1 MSLIIKKLIQ
11 KIQQSGLTPKIIL
24 AEGWSKYVQEA
35 ANNLAETQIVKP
47 VLIFRT
53 KSEIPANLNPTIQRI
68 IIETIDLNKYA
79 NSLYEIRKNKGMTLD
94 VALKEVQ
101 KPNVLA
107 ALLVKLNEADGEVC
121 GKEYATKD
129 TLKPALQII
138 KTSPTEKIVSSAFVM
153 EKDDE
158 RLVFADCAI
167 NINPTS
173 EELVE
178 IAKGAIRF
186 SKEVLMSESTNTA
199 LLSYST
205 LGSGIGES
213 VDKVRKAYE
222 IIKSDASISNVQ
234 VCGEMQFDAAY
245 VDEVRKQ
252 KAPNLGWSTKAN
264 IYIFPNLDSGNIGY
278 KIAQRL
284 GGYEA
289 IGPIL
294 IGLAKPVND
303 LSRGASVKEI
313 IDVAIITGAQAISS
327 KTNTNSTRTIPIYRE
342 I

>member
-234 VCGEMQFDAAY
+234 ICGEMQFDAAY

-252 KAPNLGWSTKAN
+252 KAPNLGWNTKAN

-327 KTNTNSTRTIPIYRE
+327 KANMNNTRSIPIYRE

>member
-252 KAPNLGWSTKAN
+252 KAPNLGWATKAN

-327 KTNTNSTRTIPIYRE
+327 KTNMNSTRTIPIYRE

>member
-252 KAPNLGWSTKAN
+252 KAPSLGWTTKAN

-327 KTNTNSTRTIPIYRE
+327 KTNMNSTRTIPIYRE

>member
-94 VALKEVQ
+94 VALKEAQ

>member
-138 KTSPTEKIVSSAFVM
+138 KTSPAEKIVSSAFVM

-222 IIKSDASISNVQ
+222 IIKSDAPISNVQ
-234 VCGEMQFDAAY
+234 ICGEMQFDAAY

-252 KAPNLGWSTKAN
+252 KAPNLGWNTKAN

-327 KTNTNSTRTIPIYRE
+327 KANMNNTRSIPIYRE

>member
-79 NSLYEIRKNKGMTLD
+79 SSLYEIRKNKGMTLE

-199 LLSYST
+199 FLSYST

-222 IIKSDASISNVQ
+222 IIKSDTSISNVQ

-252 KAPNLGWSTKAN
+252 KAPNLGWTTKAN

-327 KTNTNSTRTIPIYRE
+327 KINTNNTRTVPIYRE